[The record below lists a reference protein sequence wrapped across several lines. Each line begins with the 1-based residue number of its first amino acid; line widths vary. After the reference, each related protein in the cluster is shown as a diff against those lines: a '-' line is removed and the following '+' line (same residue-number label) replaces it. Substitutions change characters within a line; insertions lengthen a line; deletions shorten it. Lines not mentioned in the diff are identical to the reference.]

1 MTDRLIH
8 RAGGR
13 RALAS
18 WRRDDVPGLLERLSS
33 AVLDDAQRWPL
44 WCPVGLAVGIALY
57 FVLPFE
63 PPPWAGSGAV
73 LLGVLAALAVRGK
86 TALLA
91 AVIAVTLVAGG
102 FAAAQLRSTWIA
114 APVLE
119 KPVRSATVVGR
130 VVQNGAHGDGGRIL
144 LEDVRFL
151 RPSVEVV
158 PVRIRVNLRAFDAT
172 LVPGDWVELRGGLMP
187 PAAPAQPGAFDFQR
201 KAYFER
207 LGAVGY
213 GFGPVRAVAP
223 PTGESGGGFAAA
235 VGRLRH
241 AVTERITA
249 GLDGQA
255 GAVATAL
262 LTGMRGAIDD
272 GVLAAMRDA
281 GLAHLLAI
289 SGLHI
294 GLFAAIL
301 FFSARALL
309 ALIEPVALRHPIKK
323 WAAIAALAGT
333 AFYLLLSGMTIPTQR
348 AFLMGA
354 LVIVG
359 ILLDRSAVT
368 MRAVA
373 WAAVT
378 VLILQ
383 PESLLGP
390 SFQMSF
396 AAVIGLVATYEA
408 LRDRDSPRADRRTA
422 ARRVLA
428 YFAGVMLVTVVATL
442 ATAPF
447 AIYHFNRVAVFGL
460 AANFLAVPMT
470 AMWIMPWGIVALVLM
485 PLGLESWALAPMGWG
500 IDWVIAIAQTVA
512 GWPGAVERLPAMPT
526 LGLLLTAFGGLWLCL
541 WRHAWRLLG
550 GIPFIAGLASTP
562 LAERADILVDG
573 EAKIF
578 AVRLADDRLALSST
592 RTARYDGE
600 SWLRRNGQMASATWP
615 GDEAALRCDTSAC
628 IYRTEGR
635 VVALVYDERALVED
649 CCIADVVVSLVPIR
663 GNCPSAKA
671 LIDRF
676 DIWREGAHAVYLD
689 GEAIAIESV
698 TSRHGTRPW
707 STKRKIG
714 GKKD

>member
-1 MTDRLIH
+1 MH

-18 WRRDDVPGLLERLSS
+18 WRRDDAPGPLERLSS

-57 FVLPFE
+57 FSLPFE
-63 PPPWAGSGAV
+63 PPPWAGPGAL
-73 LLGVLAALAVRGK
+73 LLGLLAALAARGR
-86 TALLA
+86 TALMA
-91 AVIAVTLVAGG
+91 VVIAATLVAGG

-130 VVQNGAHGDGGRIL
+130 VVQNAAHGDGGRIL

-158 PVRIRVNLRAFDAT
+158 PARIRVNLRAFDAT

-241 AVTERITA
+241 AVTERIAA

-255 GAVATAL
+255 GAVAAAL

-294 GLFAAIL
+294 GLFAAIV
-301 FFSARALL
+301 FFSVRALL

-323 WAAIAALAGT
+323 WAAVAALAGT

-359 ILLDRSAVT
+359 ILLDRSALT

-373 WAAVT
+373 WAAAA
-378 VLILQ
+378 VLIVQ

-396 AAVIGLVATYEA
+396 AAVICLVATYEA
-408 LRDRDSPRADRRTA
+408 LRDRDTPRLDRRTA

-460 AANFLAVPMT
+460 AANFLAVPIT
-470 AMWIMPWGIVALVLM
+470 ATWILPWGIVALVLM
-485 PLGLESWALAPMGWG
+485 PFGLEGWALAPMGWG
-500 IDWVIAIAQTVA
+500 IDGVIAIARTVA
-512 GWPGAVERLPAMPT
+512 GWPGAVELLPAMPM
-526 LGLLLTAFGGLWLCL
+526 LGLALTAFGGLWLCL

-550 GIPFIAGLASTP
+550 IIPFIAGLASTP
-562 LAERADILVDG
+562 LSERADILVDG

-578 AVRLADDRLALSST
+578 AVRLADDELALSST

-615 GDEAALRCDTSAC
+615 GGEAALRCDTSGC

-635 VVALVYDERALVED
+635 VVALVYDERALAED
-649 CCIADVVVSLVPIR
+649 CRVADVVVSLVPVR
-663 GNCPSAKA
+663 GVCPSAKA
-671 LIDRF
+671 VIDRF
-676 DIWREGAHAVYLD
+676 DIWRNGAHAVYLD
-689 GEAIAIESV
+689 GDAIVIESV
-698 TSRHGTRPW
+698 ASRHGARPW
-707 STKRKIG
+707 STVRKTG
-714 GKKD
+714 GKKKDKP